1 MPTDFSNAPTEPD
14 PLAPPHPGSPIIP
27 PMGSTVP
34 WPRNPQPYAPPA
46 PYNAAGPF
54 GPPTPPGQQ
63 PQQPP
68 VPYNWAGYSGG
79 APTVVDPPL
88 PTPHW
93 GGGQPGGTATY
104 NPPPPRPPRPSTAPA
119 PRAPAPLPAP
129 RPRPRTRPVSAPAP
143 APRAAARS
151 IPVERVWRLL
161 PIPHILLGVG
171 MVLLLAALNIPWGET
186 ADGTLV
192 YAQSFS
198 IPFLSDQPEI
208 AGQFA
213 QNIVW
218 SAGML
223 SLCLAG
229 LNYFLTVVNW
239 MLRPLRAMGCA
250 TVLLMPVML
259 ILMGLLAVIE
269 IGALLFGAFDP
280 LAGIPLLP
288 WQPGFTLAGAHA
300 ELGYYA
306 WYTGVILNGAG
317 MMTQPFVKR

>member
-1 MPTDFSNAPTEPD
+1 MATDFSNAPTEPD
-14 PLAPPHPGSPIIP
+14 PLAPPQPGAPIIP

-34 WPRNPQPYAPPA
+34 WPPHPQPPA
-46 PYNAAGPF
+46 PYNAPGPF
-54 GPPTPPGQQ
+54 GPPAPPGQQ
-63 PQQPP
+63 PPPAPP
-68 VPYNWAGYSGG
+68 VPYNWASYSGS
-79 APTVVDPPL
+79 APTVVDPPR
-88 PTPHW
+88 PMPHW
-93 GGGQPGGTATY
+93 GGGQSGGTATY
-104 NPPPPRPPRPSTAPA
+104 NPPPPRPLTAPA
-119 PRAPAPLPAP
+119 PRPAPLPAP
-129 RPRPRTRPVSAPAP
+129 RPRPRTRPVSAPP
-143 APRAAARS
+143 PRASTRS

-161 PIPHILLGVG
+161 PVPHILLGVG
-171 MVLLLAALNIPWGET
+171 MVLMLTALNIPWGQT

-192 YAQSFS
+192 YAQSFPV
-198 IPFLSDQPEI
+198 PFLSDQPEI

-213 QNIVW
+213 QNLVW

-229 LNYFLTVVNW
+229 LNYFLTIVNW

-250 TVLLMPVML
+250 TVLLMPLML

-280 LAGIPLLP
+280 LAGLPLLP

-306 WYTGVILNGAG
+306 WYTGVVLNGAG